1 MDERMPNFLK
11 ELLESDELL
20 GGMREGAMLGGLFE
34 SFLKTTPKTAGNI
47 IADAK
52 VAGKKVEVEHLA
64 EAVQHLTAKI
74 NEVTEATKAKE
85 GEFRETIKCLME
97 DLANSEERAGKLGRN
112 LSQAEREVKMATD
125 KNAQCMKMING
136 AKNILTLSNGE
147 TPATDTIDQLKDIFR
162 LAKAAPPSDGT
173 SSLNTELSGASQP
186 ATTEK
191 GFPFKGKA
199 SGASEPGK

>member
-1 MDERMPNFLK
+1 MKGMPSFIRD
-11 ELLESDELL
+11 LLEGDD
-20 GGMREGAMLGGLFE
+20 GLFGKIGE
-34 SFLKTTPKTAGNI
+34 DAMPGELFKHLIKKTPKTAEKI

-52 VAGKKVEVEHLA
+52 IAGKKSEVEHLA
-64 EAVQHLTAKI
+64 EAVQQLTARVD
-74 NEVTEATKAKE
+74 EVTSAAKATEEDCHKEINRLEKA
-85 GEFRETIKCLME
+85 IA
-97 DLANSEERAGKLGRN
+97 DSEERAGKLGRK

-162 LAKAAPPSDGT
+162 LAKATPLSDGT

-191 GFPFKGKA
+191 GFPFKGE
-199 SGASEPGK
+199 ASETGK